1 MKNTT
6 AGEHTLGEWKITHG
20 ANYLPSIGSAEQH
33 LPIAHIQAIGYK
45 LNHFYHESEANA
57 KLIAAAPDML
67 KALEKIVYILAGGNA
82 NEADLYLNS
91 HEMQAAINKAKG
103 I

>member
-1 MKNTT
+1 MKNNK
-6 AGEHTLGEWKITHG
+6 AGEHTQGNWHVEANHTDKAYVHTPKRNLKI
-20 ANYLPSIGSAEQH
+20 AICPSGSDK
-33 LPIAHIQAIGYK
+33 PDD
-45 LNHFYHESEANA
+45 ESIANA